1 VNGKPVCSCPSFKY
15 RQNCKHITVYEAE
28 EVFGIKPKKKYQ
40 TPQEAMKERA
50 EASKIGKK
58 IAPLVGENPSYK
70 TTEEKV
76 EEDPELA
83 KFMDDVS

>member
-1 VNGKPVCSCPSFKY
+1 
-15 RQNCKHITVYEAE
+15 
-28 EVFGIKPKKKYQ
+28 
-40 TPQEAMKERA
+40 MKERA